1 MKKLIIDG
9 HNLIPKL
16 PGLHLKDMDD
26 EVRLIERIQEY
37 CRLTRKL
44 AELFFD
50 GSLLPQANIRK
61 QGLVNVHFIKAGF
74 TADNAI
80 IQYVRDH
87 AKAVDTLMVVSSD
100 HRIQN
105 AVRAVN
111 CEVISSEIFAKMMN
125 NAFASDTA
133 VQQRRNKP
141 LSDAEI
147 EEWLEFFEQEKN
159 S

>member
-37 CRLTRKL
+37 CRLSRKQ

-50 GSLLPQANIRK
+50 GAPLPQANMRK
-61 QGLVNVHFIKAGF
+61 HGLVHVQFIKAGF
-74 TADNAI
+74 AADNAI

-87 AKAVDTLMVVSSD
+87 AKAVDSLLVVSSD

-111 CEVISSEIFAKMMN
+111 CEVISSESFAKMMN
-125 NAFASDTA
+125 DTFASDTV
-133 VQQRRNKP
+133 VQQKRNKP
-141 LSDAEI
+141 LSDTEV
-147 EEWLEFFEQEKN
+147 EEWLEFFKKERN